1 MPRWLTL
8 LTLMFLAAPVI
19 AAEPA
24 IRAVNV
30 RGLQIGGTTT
40 LVIDGDNF
48 GKAPRLLLPHPAT
61 QTLKPASTDK
71 QATFDVALPADSP
84 AGYWNLRVVTEG
96 GVSLPVLIGVD
107 RLPQKALSATVE
119 SVPIA
124 LHGAVNGATP
134 AVAKFVGKG
143 GQLVIVEV
151 EAQRLGS
158 KLRPVVHL
166 LAPNKVEVAWS
177 WGKPSLWGDARIE
190 ATLPTDGEYSVS
202 VHDVEYGPQS
212 PSHFRLKIGQW
223 AYVDQVFPPF
233 VQRGQP
239 ANFELLGSTSI
250 KLPATP
256 FARVG
261 VEPLALAKDLPL
273 SGPRPF
279 ARISATPELME
290 PAEAGK
296 VHALPAGLCA
306 VTGKLA
312 TPNEEDRY
320 KVPVKAGTKVR
331 FEVFAERL
339 GSPID
344 VSLTIRNEMGAD
356 LAKNEDAPGTTDAAI
371 EYAVPVKTEHVVV
384 AVTDAQGTGSPRG
397 IYRLVVAPKNE
408 AGDDDF
414 RLRTTKQ
421 RIGVS
426 VGGFAAFPITI
437 DRTGGY
443 EGPIQLAADK
453 MPAGFAAENTLIPE
467 GGEGAIVVVRRPAD
481 AGSEAILRW
490 KGTTKVNDERDVSIV
505 GHPLERLQPW
515 LASEVA
521 LAPIAAKASDYQIDW
536 KDLPPD
542 AGLVQA
548 GKPSWQVKLVKP
560 NEKVTTKLTLL
571 TSQPPKLVNGQ
582 PDANAALRFEKAIE
596 VPGKEMAA
604 TIPILVPPELRG
616 TVYDVTIEAEFL
628 DEKKQPLAFAY
639 APVRRMAVRESL
651 VVKLDGP
658 NVLDAAIDPKA
669 GVSYTLKGKIER
681 KEGLTGE
688 VTLAFANLPP
698 GVAAAPLAVKAD
710 KSDFEVKL
718 TAPVTQ
724 PLGEFRSINLTASG
738 VPDAKQANVRVKS
751 RDVELTLRVLEA
763 KK

>member
-1 MPRWLTL
+1 MFRGLTL
-8 LTLMFLAAPVI
+8 LSLLFVAAQLA

-24 IRAVNV
+24 VRAVNV

-40 LVIDGDNF
+40 LIIDGENF

-61 QTLKPASTDK
+61 QTLKPGSTDK
-71 QATFDVALPADSP
+71 QATFEVALPAESP

-96 GVSLPVLIGVD
+96 GVSLPVLVGVD
-107 RLPQKALSATVE
+107 RLPQKALGTAIEPAPV
-119 SVPIA
+119 A

-143 GQLVIVEV
+143 GQAVIIEV
-151 EAQRLGS
+151 EAQRMGS

-166 LAPNKVEVAWS
+166 LAPSKVEVAWS

-190 ATLPTDGEYSVS
+190 ATLPTDGEYSVA
-202 VHDVEYGPQS
+202 VHDVEYAPQS

-239 ANFELLGSTSI
+239 ANFELLGSTSM
-250 KLPATP
+250 KVSAAP
-256 FARVG
+256 FVRVG
-261 VEPLALAKDLPL
+261 VEPLPLAKEISL

-279 ARISATPELME
+279 ARISATPEFME
-290 PAEAGK
+290 PAEAGQ
-296 VHALPAGLCA
+296 VHALPAGVCA

-320 KVPVKAGTKVR
+320 KVPVKPGTKVR

-356 LAKNEDAPGTTDAAI
+356 LAKNDDAPGTTDPAI
-371 EYAVPVKTEHVVV
+371 EFAVPAKTDHVVV
-384 AVTDAQGTGSPRG
+384 AVADAQGRGSARA
-397 IYRLVVAPKNE
+397 IYRLVVTPKNE
-408 AGDDDF
+408 AGEDDF
-414 RLRTTKQ
+414 RLHTTKQ
-421 RIGVS
+421 KIGVG
-426 VGGFAAFPITI
+426 VGGFTAFPVTI
-437 DRTGGY
+437 DRSGGY
-443 EGPIQLAADK
+443 EGLVQLSADK

-467 GGEGAIVVVRRPAD
+467 GGEGAIVVVRRSAEV
-481 AGSEAILRW
+481 GGEAILRW
-490 KGTTKVNDERDVSIV
+490 KGTTKANDDRDVFIV

-521 LAPIAAKASDYQIDW
+521 LAPIAAKALDYQIDW
-536 KDLPPD
+536 KDLPAD

-548 GKPSWQVKLVKP
+548 GKTSWQVKLVKP
-560 NEKVTTKLTLL
+560 SEKVTAKLTLV

-582 PDANAALRFEKAIE
+582 PDPNAVIRLEKAIE

-604 TIPILVPPELRG
+604 TIPIIVPPELRG

-628 DEKKQPLAFAY
+628 DEKKQPLALAY
-639 APVRRMAVRESL
+639 APIRRMAVRESL

-658 NVLDAAIDPKA
+658 NVLDVAIDPKA
-669 GVSYTLKGKIER
+669 GVSYALKGKIER
-681 KEGLTGE
+681 KEGLTGD
-688 VTLAFANLPP
+688 VTLALANLPP
-698 GVAAAPLAVKAD
+698 GITAAPLAVKAD
-710 KSDFEVKL
+710 KNDFEVKL
-718 TAPVTQ
+718 TAPATLA
-724 PLGEFRSINLTASG
+724 PGEFRGIKLTASG

-751 RDVELTLRVLEA
+751 REIDLTLRILEA